1 MASGTR
7 SGTGSSVV
15 GVIAAAGR
23 ASRLAPLPCSKELLP
38 IGVHREPAEL
48 RGRPKVVSQYL
59 LEKMRAAGAQR
70 VFFVVRSGKFDIA
83 DYYGDGSR
91 LGLSIAYLMMN
102 EPWGPPFSAAQ
113 AAPFVDDATVLFGYP
128 DILIQPEDC
137 FVRAR
142 DRLRD
147 TGADIVLGLFNGALT
162 DGLDLVDTDQHGR
175 VTGLIT
181 KEEGPPRRESDTG
194 YMLAAWAPGFTR
206 FLVDETR
213 RLSEVA
219 RAAARGEVAR
229 AAARGEVARAAARGE
244 VARSGARGPSPDWPM
259 GAIIAAAIRAGLHVD
274 SVFLRDARFLDV
286 GTPDG
291 LAAATG
297 FPGVW
302 LGRE

>member
-1 MASGTR
+1 M
-7 SGTGSSVV
+7 SSDLSTPVV

-23 ASRLAPLPCSKELLP
+23 ATRLAPLPCSKELLP
-38 IGVHREPAEL
+38 IGVHREPEAL
-48 RGRPKVVSQYL
+48 RGRPKAVSQYL
-59 LEKMRAAGAQR
+59 LEKMRAAGAR
-70 VFFVVRSGKFDIA
+70 RIFFVVRSGKFDIA
-83 DYYGDGSR
+83 EYYGDGSR

-102 EPWGPPFSAAQ
+102 EPWGPPFSTAQ
-113 AAPFVDDATVLFGYP
+113 AAPFVDDATVLFGFP

-147 TGADIVLGLFNGALT
+147 TGADIVLGLFQGALS
-162 DGLDLVDTDQHGR
+162 DGLDLVDTDVHGR

-181 KEEGPPRRESDTG
+181 KEEAPPRREGDVG
-194 YMLAAWAPGFTR
+194 YLLAAWAPGFTR

-219 RAAARGEVAR
+219 R
-229 AAARGEVARAAARGE
+229 
-244 VARSGARGPSPDWPM
+244 SGVRGPSPDWPM

-274 SVFLRDARFLDV
+274 SVFLPDARFLDV
-286 GTPDG
+286 GTPEG
-291 LAAATG
+291 LAAAAE

-302 LGRE
+302 SGRG

>member
-1 MASGTR
+1 MS
-7 SGTGSSVV
+7 SSPGSPVV
-15 GVIAAAGR
+15 GVIVAAGR
-23 ASRLAPLPCSKELLP
+23 ATRLAPLPCSKELLP
-38 IGVHREPAEL
+38 IGVHREPDEL

-59 LEKMRAAGAQR
+59 LEKMRAAGARR

-83 DYYGDGSR
+83 EYYGDGSR

-113 AAPFVDDATVLFGYP
+113 AAPFVDHATVLFGFP

-142 DRLRD
+142 ERLRG
-147 TGADIVLGLFNGALT
+147 TGADIVLGLFSGALT
-162 DGLDLVDTDQHGR
+162 DGLDVVDTDEHGR

-181 KEEGPPRRESDTG
+181 KEEGPPRREGDAG
-194 YMLAAWAPGFTR
+194 YLLAAWAPGFTR

-213 RLSEVA
+213 RLAEVA
-219 RAAARGEVAR
+219 RANARGEVAR
-229 AAARGEVARAAARGE
+229 ASPRG
-244 VARSGARGPSPDWPM
+244 SSPDWPM
-259 GAIIAAAIRAGLHVD
+259 GAVIAAAIRAGLHVD
-274 SVFLRDARFLDV
+274 SVFLPDARFLDV

-291 LAAATG
+291 LAAAAG

-302 LGRE
+302 SGRG